1 MSTEE
6 QLKDKLSLDSIS
18 EYYEKNKNNV
28 MIAGIALIVI
38 AAGIYYYNSI
48 YKPEL
53 EEEASNSLF
62 MAERYYGVD
71 SLNKALNG
79 DGVNLGVIDIAD
91 EFGGTKAGNTATYL
105 AGRILLEQGKFEEA
119 LDYLDDASLSDQL
132 LSTQAIILKGD
143 CYSELEKFEEA
154 GDKYMKAANA
164 DKNLMTTPYALSKA
178 GLAYEEAGE
187 YSDAIEAYERLR
199 DEYSNTRVAQKVEA
213 RIARVKAKK
222 AAK

>member
-6 QLKDKLSLDSIS
+6 QIQGKLSLDSIS
-18 EYYEKNKNNV
+18 EYYDKNKNNV

-53 EEEASNSLF
+53 ELEAGNSLF
-62 MAERYYGVD
+62 MAERYYGSD
-71 SLNKALNG
+71 SLTKALNG

-105 AGRILLEQGKFEEA
+105 AGRILLDQGKFEEA
-119 LDYLDDASLSDQL
+119 LDYLNDADLDDQL

-143 CYSELEKFEEA
+143 CYSELEQFEKA

-164 DKNLMTTPYALSKA
+164 NKNIMTTPYALSKA

-187 YSDAIEAYERLR
+187 YSDALEAYERLR
-199 DEYSNTRVAQKVEA
+199 IDYSTFRVADKVDA
-213 RIARVKAKK
+213 RIARVTAKK